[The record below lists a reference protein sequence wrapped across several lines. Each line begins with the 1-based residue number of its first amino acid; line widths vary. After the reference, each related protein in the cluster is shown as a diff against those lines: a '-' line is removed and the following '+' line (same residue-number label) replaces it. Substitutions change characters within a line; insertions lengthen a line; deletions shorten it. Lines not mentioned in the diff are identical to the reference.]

1 MREGPSF
8 TTMSNDRNQNP
19 WTQVIRYVSLATM
32 LPLSGLG
39 GYLIG
44 YALDKALNTH
54 FLGITLLIL
63 GTIGGFIQLIHGL
76 GKE

>member
-1 MREGPSF
+1 
-8 TTMSNDRNQNP
+8 MSGGRNQNP
-19 WTQVIRYVSLATM
+19 WSQVVRYVSLATM

-39 GYLIG
+39 GYVIG
-44 YALDKALNTH
+44 YAIDKALNTH
-54 FLGITLLIL
+54 FLAIVFLIA